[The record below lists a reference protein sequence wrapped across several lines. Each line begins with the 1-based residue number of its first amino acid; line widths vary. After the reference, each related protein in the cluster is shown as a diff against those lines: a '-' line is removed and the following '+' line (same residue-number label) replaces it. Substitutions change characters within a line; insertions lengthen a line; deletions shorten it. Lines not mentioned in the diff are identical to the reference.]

1 MIKITLAAA
10 RVNAGLTQKE
20 AATKINKTR
29 ATVIAWETGKTTI
42 DLANLTMLSNLYQIP
57 VDNIILPN

>member
-20 AATKINKTR
+20 VATKINKTR

-42 DLANLTMLSNLYQIP
+42 DLANLAMLSNLYQIP